1 MTHGVDQAQGA
12 LAIFHDVHA
21 GTEADFEHWYK
32 TEHFPERLDVPGFRL
47 GRRFEA
53 VAGAPRYFCVYF
65 TDTPD
70 VLTSGPYIERLNN
83 PTPLTRKIMTTAFT
97 NMNRTVCRRITRR
110 GDLFGA
116 FAVTV
121 RFAENTH
128 APDAAVL
135 TALAEEAGV
144 ARVEFWESA
153 DPGKAAA
160 AEEALR
166 GPDKKIAAC
175 VVVDTL
181 RQRDAERV
189 AHGLAGQFGVNGE
202 IGTYRLLCELSP
214 TSL

>member
-1 MTHGVDQAQGA
+1 MTRGVDQAQAA
-12 LAIFHDVHA
+12 LAIFHDVYE

-32 TEHFPERLDVPGFRL
+32 TEHFPERLGVPGFRL

-53 VAGAPRYFCVYF
+53 VAGAPRYFCVYLV
-65 TDTPD
+65 DAPD

-83 PTPLTRKIMTTAFT
+83 PTPLTRQIMTTAFT
-97 NMNRTVCRRITRR
+97 NMNRTVCRRVMRR
-110 GDLFGA
+110 GDLFGT
-116 FAVTV
+116 FAVTA

-135 TALAEEAGV
+135 SALADEAGV

-175 VVVDTL
+175 LVVDTL
-181 RQRDAERV
+181 RQGDAERV
-189 AHGLAGQFGVNGE
+189 ADGFAGQFGVNVE
-202 IGTYRLLCELSP
+202 IGIYRLLCELSP
-214 TSL
+214 PSS